1 MTAPTAPT
9 PQEEIEP
16 EGIAAMDTLRRG
28 LARTPALK
36 AGLLWS
42 AVFGLAEAAGRLVIP
57 ILVQQT
63 IDHGFA
69 DGLDRSFVNRAVLTA
84 VGVILVVA
92 VCGVVAKFR
101 MVRAAERSLYDL
113 RVQAFRRAHQ
123 LSLTDLNE
131 QRRGELVSRVTS
143 DVDTIARF
151 LDWGALAWIVQG
163 TLLIGIAAVMAFY
176 SWQLMLISVVCY
188 ALMLPIL
195 GWLQRRQVAAY
206 ALRRTRVAQ
215 VLGLTGEIVA
225 GAETVRVYGVGD
237 RTADRLDAAL
247 GREYRSALG
256 TAKYFSILFTVG
268 DLFGAFALIAVVGSV
283 LQWGLGWGLE
293 LGEVVAILLL
303 LNLAQS
309 PIAELSEVLDQT
321 QTALAGWDK
330 VLRLLEQEPTVT
342 EPVDGRSL
350 PPGPVEIEVDDVWF
364 SYQQGPPVLK
374 GVSVTIPAGTSV
386 AVVGETGS
394 GKTTFARLLVRLTDP
409 TSGEI
414 RLNGVA
420 LPEVSPDARHGAVR
434 MVPQDGFLFDTTVRT
449 NISYGRHDATDA
461 DIEATVTSVGLD
473 PWVAGLGDGLDSPV
487 GERGEQLSVGERQLV
502 AAARAALAD
511 PGLLVLDE
519 ATSSV
524 DPETEQMLGVAFD
537 RLAAGRTTVAIAHRL
552 STAERADLVLVFDDG
567 RLVEQGHHA
576 ELVDAGG
583 RYAAL
588 HASWVRTARSDE

>member
-1 MTAPTAPT
+1 MTATATPT
-9 PQEEIEP
+9 EP
-16 EGIAAMDTLRRG
+16 DRISAMHTLRRG
-28 LARTPALK
+28 LARTPALR
-36 AGLLWS
+36 AGLFWS
-42 AVFGLAEAAGRLVIP
+42 AAFGVAEAAGRLVIP

-63 IDHGFA
+63 IDHGFS
-69 DGLDRSFVNRAVLTA
+69 DGLDRSFVNRAVPAA
-84 VGVILVVA
+84 VGVIVV
-92 VCGVVAKFR
+92 VGISGLIAKFR
-101 MVRAAERSLYDL
+101 MIAAAERSLYDL
-113 RVQAFRRAHQ
+113 RVQGFRRAHQ

-163 TLLIGIAAVMAFY
+163 TLLIGIVVVMAFY
-176 SWQLMLISVVCY
+176 SWQLMLIAVVCY
-188 ALMLPIL
+188 ALMLPVMA
-195 GWLQRRQVAAY
+195 WLQRRQVAAY
-206 ALRRTRVAQ
+206 ALRRTRVAE
-215 VLGLTGEIVA
+215 VLGLTGEVVA
-225 GAETVRVYGVGD
+225 GAETVRAYGVAD
-237 RTADRLDAAL
+237 RTAARLEHSL
-247 GREYRSALG
+247 TGEYRSALG
-256 TAKYFSILFTVG
+256 TAKYFSVLFTIG
-268 DLFGAFALIAVVGSV
+268 DLFGTFALIVVTGAV
-283 LQWGLGWGLE
+283 LQWGLGWGLD
-293 LGEVVAILLL
+293 LGEVIAILLL

-309 PIAELSEVLDQT
+309 PISELSEVLDQT

-330 VLRLLEQEPTVT
+330 VLTLLDQEPTVI
-342 EPVDGRSL
+342 EPVNGRAL
-350 PPGPVEIEVDDVWF
+350 PAGPVEVVVDDVWF
-364 SYQQGPPVLK
+364 SYQEGPSVLK

-409 TSGEI
+409 SSGEI

-420 LPEVSPDARHGAVR
+420 LPEVSPEARHAAVR

-449 NISYGRHDATDA
+449 NISYGRNDATNA
-461 DIEATVTSVGLD
+461 DIDATVGSVGLD
-473 PWVAGLGDGLDSPV
+473 SWVEGLPEGLDTPV

-537 RLAAGRTTVAIAHRL
+537 RLAANRTTVAIAHRL
-552 STAERADLVLVFDDG
+552 STAERADLILVFDDG
-567 RLVEQGHHA
+567 HLVEQGTHA
-576 ELVDAGG
+576 DLVAAGG

-588 HASWVRTARSDE
+588 HTSWIRTTRSQG

>member
-1 MTAPTAPT
+1 MTATTAPVE
-9 PQEEIEP
+9 PAHPEP
-16 EGIAAMDTLRRG
+16 ERIAAMSTLRRG
-28 LARTPALK
+28 LAQTPALR
-36 AGLLWS
+36 AGLAWS
-42 AVFGLAEAAGRLVIP
+42 ALFGLAEAAGRLVIP

-63 IDHGFA
+63 IDHGFS

-84 VGVILVVA
+84 IGVILLV
-92 VCGVVAKFR
+92 GVSGLIAKFR
-101 MVRAAERSLYDL
+101 MIRAAEQSLYDL

-163 TLLIGIAAVMAFY
+163 TLLVGVVVVMAFY
-176 SWQLMLISVVCY
+176 SWQLMLISAVCY

-195 GWLQRRQVAAY
+195 AWLQRRQVAAY

-215 VLGLTGEIVA
+215 VLALTGEVVA
-225 GAETVRVYGVGD
+225 GSETVRVYGVSD
-237 RTADRLDAAL
+237 RTSERLDDAL
-247 GREYRSALG
+247 GREYQSALG

-268 DLFGAFALIAVVGSV
+268 DLFGAFALIVMVGSV
-283 LQWGLGWGLE
+283 LQWGLGWGLD
-293 LGEVVAILLL
+293 LGEVVAMLLL

-330 VLRLLEQEPTVT
+330 VLGLLDQEPTVT
-342 EPVDGRSL
+342 EPVDGRI
-350 PPGPVEIEVDDVWF
+350 PPAGPVEVVVDDVWF

-420 LPEVSPDARHGAVR
+420 LPEVSPDARHAAVR

-449 NISYGRHDATDA
+449 NISYGRHDASDA
-461 DIEATVTSVGLD
+461 DIESTVTSVGLD
-473 PWVAGLGDGLDSPV
+473 PWVSRLGEGLDSPV

-537 RLAAGRTTVAIAHRL
+537 RLAADRTTVAIAHRL
-552 STAERADLVLVFDDG
+552 STAERADLILVFDDG
-567 RLVEQGHHA
+567 RLVEQGTHE
-576 ELVDAGG
+576 ELVAAQG

-588 HASWVRTARSDE
+588 HGSWVRTARSHE